1 MKHFSKIPLFAALLF
16 IGDSVFAQT
25 DGTIVTGINNHAQTR
40 DASAV
45 LEAFSDNQG
54 FLTPRLTLVQRNA
67 IASPA
72 TGLLIFQ
79 TDNTPGYYYNS
90 GTPGSPVWERIM
102 VSSGSLS
109 GSGAATRVAF
119 WSGATALSSNANLF
133 WDNTN
138 SRLGIGTASPGWRLD
153 VAGNARIGDNAGQ
166 NTIAALAVSAG
177 QGASTTFR
185 DIDLHGNWSS
195 GEGHAIT
202 ASHATGLTNIVG
214 QIVFQHDSP
223 GSRIKFGR
231 LYDSGDQTTYPMELV
246 SSGSNAIL
254 RMNSDAYTYY
264 GPNSTW
270 GAYLQVG
277 GNGRVT
283 TSASVVTTNGNLH
296 LDAANGGFA
305 TYINNYSA
313 NNTYINPGAGSVGVG
328 NTTPA
333 YKLDVTGDTR
343 TTGDFFGDIHVDDTR
358 SVNTAPNVYD
368 NEVAFDFK
376 DRSVVG
382 VPGSGTYS
390 GMMTIAPWGDDSGD
404 ASHQINFN
412 EGGLFWRQG
421 QPSAGAWSAWSQIL
435 TSSAGGGGT
444 ANYLARW
451 INANTLG
458 IGATYDDGTNVGIGQ
473 TSPGSPLHIG
483 TTSWSANQLHFS
495 SGWGAGGYHA
505 TIGSGYAGITASG
518 IMLGAPHVPY
528 RGGYGAKTRH
538 ASDQAASFYWDLGI
552 NAEAGGATDRFD
564 LNRNNANLI
573 SVLNNGNMGIG
584 TTAASRKLEVNGDIK
599 LAYGYQIYLGENV
612 SANGKIGVN
621 FHTDADPNYWI
632 GKPAGAWTQPLHVA
646 FHTGIRIGAYVGY
659 GGTRFYNN
667 SDMVTQ
673 IMSVGDGDNHTRVNY
688 NLYAPIMYDI
698 NDATYYVDPN
708 GTSNTQYWTGRAKA
722 GMGLTAKYTTPRW
735 DYTSD
740 VNYWTGAMGWG
751 NTDLNT
757 VATWGSGFFDSWASP
772 ANGPGTTSHYVGI
785 QSFHYTAGENNAYG
799 WQMVASTNTNRF
811 HLRTAWPSWQ
821 PWVEMIHTGNLGG
834 NSILNQWGGNQSANF
849 HISGSGRAGADLRAP
864 IFYDD
869 NNTGYYADPNGVS
882 NLAGITTSVNY
893 NTFHTW
899 TNLPNHTGF
908 YSSNHNGA
916 HFYPNNGSYGSWRMD
931 GTRNGWGGLEFQGG
945 AGNISVMIGQG
956 GWGGMTTGM
965 HANSYGWLWRFEHQ
979 TLYAA
984 GMVDSDNTGY
994 YIDPNSST
1002 RITGDN
1008 WISDASGIARVGHNW
1023 GPNYCV
1029 GGYYC
1034 CSWDWWGSCNGN
1046 CYNSCQSTATYLKF
1060 SVYGGAESWGGWWGW
1075 SDGRFKEKVSTIS
1088 NALSIVKNMRGV
1100 TYDWK
1105 EMPESYDEAIKSVK
1119 GKTYDAA
1126 SAHDNSGHE
1135 GFRSQVG
1142 LIAQELKDVLPM
1154 AVMEVEDKDTTGSV
1168 IGSHLT
1174 VNYDNIIPVLI
1185 EAIKEQQQ
1193 QIEELKMLVGASTSR
1208 GSAEKSNEAVFQ
1220 AMRDKASTMSGDI
1233 QQKVE
1238 ELIGMV
1244 KGGRELT
1251 PQMRLA
1257 INEFIVNGTVPKQ

>member
-1 MKHFSKIPLFAALLF
+1 MKQFSKISLFAALLLAT
-16 IGDSVFAQT
+16 SSLYAQT

-54 FLTPRLTLVQRNA
+54 FLTPRLTLLQRNG

-90 GTPGSPVWERIM
+90 GTPGSPVWERVM

-313 NNTYINPGAGSVGVG
+313 NNTYINPAAGNVGVG

-421 QPSAGAWSAWSQIL
+421 QPNAGAWGAWSQIL
-435 TSSAGGGGT
+435 TSTAGGGGT

-495 SGWGAGGYHA
+495 SGWGAAGYHA

-667 SDMVTQ
+667 SDMATQ

-698 NDATYYVDPN
+698 NDGAYYVDPN
-708 GTSNTQYWTGRAKA
+708 GTSNMNVFTRGTLARSSLNALQNNSPVATRSVQGDEYRNG
-722 GMGLTAKYTTPRW
+722 
-735 DYTSD
+735 S
-740 VNYWTGAMGWG
+740 MGWG
-751 NTDLNT
+751 QVDFNVMTN
-757 VATWGSGFFDSWASP
+757 WGSGFIDTWSNP
-772 ANGPGTTSHYVGI
+772 ANAPGGSSHYTGI
-785 QSFHYTAGENNAYG
+785 QSMHHTSQNSYNFYGFQMVTAGEA
-799 WQMVASTNTNRF
+799 ANRYF
-811 HLRTAWPSWQ
+811 LRNSWNVPR
-821 PWVEMIHTGNLGG
+821 PWVEMIHTGNIGSYGDNLGNHTATTTLNMNG
-834 NSILNQWGGNQSANF
+834 QAVTNSSEMYT
-849 HISGSGRAGADLRAP
+849 SGWFR
-864 IFYDD
+864 
-869 NNTGYYADPNGVS
+869 NNTSGHG
-882 NLAGITTSVNY
+882 LY
-893 NTFHTW
+893 NQA
-899 TNLPNHTGF
+899 
-908 YSSNHNGA
+908 NGA
-916 HFYPNNGSYGSWRMD
+916 HFYASSANVWNMGGGGAYPQLIFRDNYASTIRGYVYSDAAGFGLLHNNGGWNYRSWDGGQEMYG
-931 GTRNGWGGLEFQGG
+931 TTYAGWSG
-945 AGNISVMIGQG
+945 
-956 GWGGMTTGM
+956 
-965 HANSYGWLWRFEHQ
+965 
-979 TLYAA
+979 LYANV
-984 GMVDSDNTGY
+984 MYDRDNSGY
-994 YIDPNSST
+994 YVDPTSST

-1023 GPNYCV
+1023 APNYCV

-1046 CYNSCQSTATYLKF
+1046 CYNGCQSTATYLKF

-1088 NALSIVKNMRGV
+1088 NALGIVKNMRGV

-1251 PQMRLA
+1251 PQMRQA

>member
-1 MKHFSKIPLFAALLF
+1 MRRPMVQLSQAL
-16 IGDSVFAQT
+16 
-25 DGTIVTGINNHAQTR
+25 VTMLRFG

-90 GTPGSPVWERIM
+90 GTPGSPVWERVV

-138 SRLGIGTASPGWRLD
+138 SRLGIGTA
-153 VAGNARIGDNAGQ
+153 
-166 NTIAALAVSAG
+166 
-177 QGASTTFR
+177 
-185 DIDLHGNWSS
+185 
-195 GEGHAIT
+195 
-202 ASHATGLTNIVG
+202 
-214 QIVFQHDSP
+214 
-223 GSRIKFGR
+223 
-231 LYDSGDQTTYPMELV
+231 
-246 SSGSNAIL
+246 
-254 RMNSDAYTYY
+254 
-264 GPNSTW
+264 
-270 GAYLQVG
+270 
-277 GNGRVT
+277 
-283 TSASVVTTNGNLH
+283 
-296 LDAANGGFA
+296 
-305 TYINNYSA
+305 
-313 NNTYINPGAGSVGVG
+313 
-328 NTTPA
+328 TP
-333 YKLDVTGDTR
+333 L
-343 TTGDFFGDIHVDDTR
+343 
-358 SVNTAPNVYD
+358 
-368 NEVAFDFK
+368 
-376 DRSVVG
+376 
-382 VPGSGTYS
+382 
-390 GMMTIAPWGDDSGD
+390 
-404 ASHQINFN
+404 
-412 EGGLFWRQG
+412 
-421 QPSAGAWSAWSQIL
+421 
-435 TSSAGGGGT
+435 
-444 ANYLARW
+444 
-451 INANTLG
+451 
-458 IGATYDDGTNVGIGQ
+458 
-473 TSPGSPLHIG
+473 SPLHVG
-483 TTSWSANQLHFS
+483 TTGWSAGELHFS
-495 SGWGAGGYHA
+495 SGWGVGGYHA
-505 TIGSGYAGITASG
+505 TIGSGYSGTTSGG
-518 IMLGAPHVPY
+518 IMLGTPHVPY
-528 RGGYGAKTRH
+528 RTGFGAKTRH
-538 ASDQAASFYWDLGI
+538 ASDQAASYYWDLGI

-584 TTAASRKLEVNGDIK
+584 STAASRKLEVNGAIK
-599 LAYGYQIYLGENV
+599 LAYGHQIYLGENV

-646 FHTGIRIGAYVGY
+646 FHTGIRIGAYIGY

-698 NDATYYVDPN
+698 NDAAYYVDPN
-708 GTSNTQYWTGRAKA
+708 GTSNMNLFTRGTLARSSLNALQDNSPV
-722 GMGLTAKYTTPRW
+722 TTRSVQG
-735 DYTSD
+735 DAYRNGS
-740 VNYWTGAMGWG
+740 MGWG
-751 NTDLNT
+751 QVDFNVMTN
-757 VATWGSGFFDSWASP
+757 WGSGFIDTWSNP
-772 ANGPGTTSHYVGI
+772 ANAPGGSSHYTGF
-785 QSFHYTAGENNAYG
+785 QSMHHTSQNSYNFYGFQMVTAGEADNRYFLRSS
-799 WQMVASTNTNRF
+799 WNTPR
-811 HLRTAWPSWQ
+811 A
-821 PWVEMIHTGNLGG
+821 WVEMIHTGNLSG

-864 IFYDD
+864 IFYDE

-1023 GPNYCV
+1023 APNYCV

-1046 CYNSCQSTATYLKF
+1046 CYNGCQSTATYLKF

-1251 PQMRLA
+1251 PQMRQA